1 VEAGGLV
8 SYGPD
13 LTAIGIQ
20 SVRHLDRVLR
30 GVRPSELAVEL
41 PSKIELAV
49 NLSTAR
55 VLGLTVPQ
63 SLLLR
68 ADKVIEQ

>member
-1 VEAGGLV
+1 
-8 SYGPD
+8 
-13 LTAIGIQ
+13 
-20 SVRHLDRVLR
+20 LDRVLR

-49 NLSTAR
+49 NLTTAR